1 MHSFTLLHLFLLLS
15 ALLMDDAVTAMH
27 SVKKIEKRTGP
38 RLHASTKAETSLR
51 TVQEPS
57 RWTQNNTRIQTTNL
71 K

>member
-1 MHSFTLLHLFLLLS
+1 
-15 ALLMDDAVTAMH
+15 MDDAVTAMH

-71 K
+71 KWLWEYMFSPS

>member
-1 MHSFTLLHLFLLLS
+1 
-15 ALLMDDAVTAMH
+15 MDDAVTAMH
-27 SVKKIEKRTGP
+27 SVKKIEKRMGP